1 MAIYAADIQINVK
14 NKGDLR
20 TLESRFKKI
29 ETAAVSLN
37 KTLKGLGRRN
47 AIKVDTRAAMSA
59 ISALEARIRGLNRTV
74 NLDARTRES
83 RSGGGVA
90 GGAGLPLAAAAFSGG
105 MGRRGMDSFERITK
119 KQMDYV
125 DQRIAQIERKFDTRA
140 ASATNPVAAK
150 MAKLKDERAILGN

>member
-29 ETAAVSLN
+29 ETAAVSLS

-74 NLDARTRES
+74 NLDARS
-83 RSGGGVA
+83 SASGGG
-90 GGAGLPLAAAAFSGG
+90 GGGIGAGSGCQNG
-105 MGRRGMDSFERITK
+105 QENVDKSRTHPPQTALNAIFEH
-119 KQMDYV
+119 
-125 DQRIAQIERKFDTRA
+125 E
-140 ASATNPVAAK
+140 
-150 MAKLKDERAILGN
+150 

>member
-29 ETAAVSLN
+29 ETAAVSLS

-59 ISALEARIRGLNRTV
+59 ISALEARIRGLNRSV
-74 NLDARTRES
+74 NIDARTRES
-83 RSGGGVA
+83 RSGGGG
-90 GGAGLPLAAAAFSGG
+90 GGAAIPLAASVFSGG
-105 MGRRGMDSFERITK
+105 MGGEK
-119 KQMDYV
+119 
-125 DQRIAQIERKFDTRA
+125 
-140 ASATNPVAAK
+140 
-150 MAKLKDERAILGN
+150 

>member
-59 ISALEARIRGLNRTV
+59 ISALESRIRGLNRTV

-83 RSGGGVA
+83 RSGGGG
-90 GGAGLPLAAAAFSGG
+90 GGAAIPLAAAAFGGG
-105 MGRRGMDSFERITK
+105 MGRLSLIH
-119 KQMDYV
+119 
-125 DQRIAQIERKFDTRA
+125 I
-140 ASATNPVAAK
+140 
-150 MAKLKDERAILGN
+150 

>member
-1 MAIYAADIQINVK
+1 LAIYAADIQINVK
-14 NKGDLR
+14 NKGELR

-83 RSGGGVA
+83 RSGDGGMS
-90 GGAGLPLAAAAFSGG
+90 GAGLPMVAAALSWGSIRTSPSRSSKIDIF
-105 MGRRGMDSFERITK
+105 
-119 KQMDYV
+119 
-125 DQRIAQIERKFDTRA
+125 
-140 ASATNPVAAK
+140 N
-150 MAKLKDERAILGN
+150 